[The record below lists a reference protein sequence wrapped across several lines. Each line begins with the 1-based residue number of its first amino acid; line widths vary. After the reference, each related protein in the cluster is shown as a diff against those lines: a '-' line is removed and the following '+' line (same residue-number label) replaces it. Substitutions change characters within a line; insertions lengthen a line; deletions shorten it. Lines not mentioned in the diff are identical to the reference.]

1 MVNEEIARLF
11 ERMARVL
18 AFKGGDRFRI
28 MAYERA
34 AVSVRDIEEDLAS
47 IAAVKELE
55 EIPGIGKDLSEMIE
69 EYVRTGTMTRY
80 ERECRGIPQELI
92 DLMSIPGLG
101 PKTLALL
108 HKKAHVNDFES
119 LKRCL
124 DSEALIRL
132 KGFGAKKVENIKRGI
147 ELWAA
152 SRQRMLIG
160 VAFPLAEN
168 LLEEIRRNQLVN
180 RAEAAGSLR
189 RRKEDIGDLD
199 ILITSKD
206 APEALKQL
214 AELPIVRQV
223 LETGDTKA
231 AVIVE
236 GGIHVDIRA
245 VPGKS
250 FGAAMQYFTGSK
262 QHNIHLRKI
271 ARERGLKCNEYGLFR
286 GPKRIGGEKED
297 DIYGALGMRTMPPEL
312 REDRG
317 EIDAAMAGRLPKLVD
332 IADLRGDLHT
342 HSTWSDGKST
352 IEEMV
357 EHAEELG
364 YEYIALTDHSP
375 SARVAHGLD
384 RARLEKKIDAI
395 ERLRKTR
402 KNRAPHIL
410 MGAEVDILSD
420 GKLDYPDDILAR
432 LDIVVAGI
440 HSVFKQSKS
449 RITGRFLDAIH
460 NPAVHILVHPTSR
473 LLGSREPLELD
484 FDAVVRAA
492 IEADV
497 ALEVNGSMYRLDL
510 NDVMARAAQE
520 AAALLAIGSDAHS
533 TAQMDQIRYGVFQAR
548 RGWVEARSV
557 INTWPWAEL
566 SQWLRHKRTHQV
578 MKFRKAVSV

>member
-1 MVNEEIARLF
+1 MVNEEIARKF
-11 ERMARVL
+11 ENMARVL
-18 AFKGGDRFRI
+18 AFKDGDRFRI

-34 AVSVRDIEEDLAS
+34 AVSIRDIEEDLAA
-47 IAAVKELE
+47 IAAEGKLE
-55 EIPGIGKDLSEMIE
+55 EIPGIGKDLSEMID
-69 EYVRTGTMTRY
+69 EYVKTGTMTRY
-80 ERECRGIPQELI
+80 ERECKGIPPALI

-108 HKKAHVNDFES
+108 HQKGHVNDFES

-124 DSEALIRL
+124 DSEALTKL

-160 VAFPLAEN
+160 VAFPLAED
-168 LLEEIRRNQLVN
+168 LVGQIRRNKLVE
-180 RAEAAGSLR
+180 RAEVAGSLR

-206 APEALKQL
+206 GPEALKQL
-214 AELPIVRQV
+214 TKLPIVREV
-223 LETGDTKA
+223 LETGETRA

-245 VPGKS
+245 MAEES

-262 QHNIHLRKI
+262 QHNIHLRRLF
-271 ARERGLKCNEYGLFR
+271 RERGLKCNEYGLFR
-286 GPKRIGGEKED
+286 GNKRIGGEKED
-297 DIYGALGMRTMPPEL
+297 DIYGALKMPVIPPEL

-317 EIDAAMAGRLPKLVD
+317 EIEAAMKGKLPQL
-332 IADLRGDLHT
+332 IELADLRGDLHT

-352 IEEMV
+352 LEEMV
-357 EHAEELG
+357 EHAGELG

-375 SARVAHGLD
+375 SERVAHGLD
-384 RARLEKKIDAI
+384 RARLEKKIEEI
-395 ERLRKTR
+395 ERLRKSR
-402 KNRAPHIL
+402 KNRLPHIL
-410 MGAEVDILSD
+410 MGAEVDILGD
-420 GKLDYPDDILAR
+420 GKLDYPDDILSR
-432 LDIVVAGI
+432 LDVVVAGI
-440 HSVFKQSKS
+440 HAAFKQSRD
-449 RITGRFLDAIH
+449 RITGRYLDAIA
-460 NPAVHILVHPTSR
+460 NPAVDIVAHPTSR
-473 LLGSREPLELD
+473 LIGSREPLEFD

-492 IEADV
+492 IEAGV

-510 NDVMARAAQE
+510 NDVLTKAARE
-520 AAALLAIGSDAHS
+520 AGVLLAIGSDAHS

-557 INTWPWAEL
+557 VNTWRWAEL
-566 SQWLRHKRTHQV
+566 SHWLDRAHADRVLKI
-578 MKFRKAVSV
+578 RKAGSA